1 MRCLEVLSLTFG
13 ENGNA
18 ADCLGGGW
26 SVPEEGETWCI
37 GPYSSLVLP
46 APQRAVPHVLTFD
59 LRPHLQAHHLTEQ
72 RLAVRVG
79 GIKVAS
85 FRITDR
91 TTRSCV
97 IPVSLLAPGRPLELM
112 FETPDARRP
121 SQFGESDSRMLALA
135 FLSLRLFHD
144 RPALEAPP
152 AHALLP
158 ISAEADVAEFA
169 DTVPVATLMET
180 FESLGENCEFGRV
193 QRRCG
198 AEPLSL
204 LRFAAAPLPHLLD
217 ALEGGFAGMA
227 EPDNIQIVLAENG
240 REFRITDRRYGLW
253 YHAWAW
259 AGRMTAEALH
269 RREVERLPIL
279 VYKLLESLRVAD
291 KIFVHKGMGA
301 MDEECAYP
309 LATLLRRFGP
319 NTLLFVTLA
328 DDGHPAMT
336 VEQRAPGFLV
346 AYITRFAP
354 DHDGHDM
361 LLDEWVTICRA
372 ALRVALKAAHNLR
385 ETVDA

>member
-1 MRCLEVLSLTFG
+1 MRSSEVLSLAFG

-18 ADCLGGGW
+18 ADYLGGGW
-26 SVPEEGETWCI
+26 SVPEDGETWCI

-46 APQRAVPHVLTFD
+46 APERAVPLVLTIH
-59 LRPHLQAHHLTEQ
+59 LRPHLQDHHLTAQ
-72 RLAVRVG
+72 RLAIRVG
-79 GIKVAS
+79 GIKIAS

-121 SQFGESDSRMLALA
+121 SQFGDTDTRMLALA
-135 FLSLRLFHD
+135 FLSLRLFYD
-144 RPALEAPP
+144 RPALEPPP
-152 AHALLP
+152 AHAVLP
-158 ISAEADVAEFA
+158 ISAEADVVAFA
-169 DTVPVATLMET
+169 DTVPVSDLMAS

-198 AEPLSL
+198 AEPLTL

-217 ALEGGFAGMA
+217 ALEGRFAGMGD
-227 EPDNIQIVLAENG
+227 PDNIQIVLAENG

-269 RREVERLPIL
+269 RREVERVPLL
-279 VYKLLESLRVAD
+279 VHQLLESLRVAD

-328 DDGHPAMT
+328 DADHPAMT
-336 VEQRAPGFLV
+336 VEHRAPGFLV

-361 LLDEWVTICRA
+361 LLEEWVAICRA
-372 ALRVALKAAHNLR
+372 ALRICLKAAHNVY
-385 ETVDA
+385 ESVDA